1 MSKFDSKNIMIR
13 YFLIA
18 VAFTLLGF
26 IIVGKAAYIMTA
38 KKDYWTDVAARLK
51 KDSVRVKPTRGN
63 ILSCDGQL
71 MASSIP
77 EYKVDRKSVV

>member
-51 KDSVRVKPTRGN
+51 KDSVRV
-63 ILSCDGQL
+63 
-71 MASSIP
+71 
-77 EYKVDRKSVV
+77 